1 MTIERLNP
9 SRPTLLEIDEAWA
22 NNLYTDTEYEGKMY
36 SIADDDAYEVA
47 HEIGAPFSEGMYAIT
62 AEGDDVYHGDWNELI
77 DMIVEKNVTYTARV
91 NGRPALVR
99 SDDNKVFYLFSTAE
113 VIKTMLNSINK
124 EEEK

>member
-1 MTIERLNP
+1 MKIERLNP

-22 NNLYTDTEYEGKMY
+22 NNLYTDTEYESKMY

-47 HEIGAPFSEGMYAIT
+47 HEIGAPFSEGIYAI
-62 AEGDDVYHGDWNELI
+62 AEDGNLFHGDWNEI
-77 DMIVEKNVTYTARV
+77 VDMIVEKNVTYTARV

>member
-22 NNLYTDTEYEGKMY
+22 NNLYTDTEYESKMY
-36 SIADDDAYEVA
+36 STADDDAYEVS
-47 HEIGAPFSEGMYAIT
+47 HEIGAPFSEGIYAI
-62 AEGDDVYHGDWNELI
+62 AEDGDLFHGDWNEII

-113 VIKTMLNSINK
+113 VIKAMLNSINK